1 MQIMRWAAVIL
12 GALLASAPVRAPA
25 DAGEDAKQ
33 AAKATFASVTGHWA
47 GTVRTWVE
55 PGKLFDESPVSGR
68 IEPILG
74 GLFLRH
80 AYESRIQDRPRQG
93 EETIGF
99 NSVTQRY
106 QTTWVDSFH
115 MNYALMHSEGAASPR
130 GFTVFGR
137 YDVGPTEPP
146 WGWKTVYDLVDADHL
161 TITAY
166 NVSPAGEEFLAV
178 ETKYA
183 RVK

>member
-1 MQIMRWAAVIL
+1 MRNTLHA
-12 GALLASAPVRAPA
+12 ALLALGLLVPAVLPVHASGPGPGKESAMAL
-25 DAGEDAKQ
+25 
-33 AAKATFASVTGHWA
+33 FASLA
-47 GTVRTWVE
+47 GRWEGTARTWFE
-55 PGKLFDESPVSGR
+55 PGKLADESPVSGR
-68 IEPILG
+68 IEPLLG

-80 AYESRIQDRPRQG
+80 AYESSLQGKPRQG
-93 EETIGF
+93 EETLGY
-99 NSVTQRY
+99 NSVAQRY
-106 QTTWVDSFH
+106 QVTWADTFH

-137 YDVGPTEPP
+137 YDVGPTDPP
-146 WGWKTVYDLVDADHL
+146 WGWKTVYELADADHL
-161 TITAY
+161 VITAY